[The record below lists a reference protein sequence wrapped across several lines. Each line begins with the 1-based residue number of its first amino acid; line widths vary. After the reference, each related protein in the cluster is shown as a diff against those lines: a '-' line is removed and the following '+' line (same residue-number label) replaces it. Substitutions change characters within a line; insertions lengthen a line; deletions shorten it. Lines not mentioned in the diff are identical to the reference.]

1 MLFASFIALGFYVIT
16 TDASPYVI
24 SDDRARSLDITP
36 VLGRGY
42 SIGTNSY
49 QSTCLIVNEVT
60 TPSYN
65 YDYEF
70 TDFSKKTEGSQEA
83 EYGAKLNLNF
93 AYYAIKAK
101 VDYKVTRAGSQES
114 SARMITS
121 TMRIER
127 YYSSVREELSSLSD
141 DALTLLDRQDYIG
154 FFKSCGP
161 NYIRSIRRAQEITAI
176 FEFNESSSEKSS
188 EVAVKIQATTGGD
201 TNKLTRRDVK
211 YLGCFKDSGN
221 RALPVYKGSG
231 QSVSQC
237 AVSCRGYKYLGRQWT
252 GQCFCANSGYDRYG
266 VERGGCNCN
275 GRNVGGWRNCVYAYV
290 KQKIDVNYGRSSK
303 TSTAEKSMVIT
314 ILGFGL
320 GLGTEGSST
329 LTSTNLEEYQ
339 DVMKFAFKSFTQN
352 EDSHNIGM
360 VYGFELVPWV
370 DNTSFQVNSK
380 LMDEEVII
388 PLPRSMIPKA
398 TQQKEDDTEADVV
411 WTNDEATRAIY
422 ACKNAP
428 FNMDKY
434 GYCCESNL
442 LWNPLLQEYSPE
454 LQNVTVSERF
464 CRPASKL
471 DKSVVKNNM
480 SNNGEFVAHLDSL
493 VRMKIN
499 NLFTLER
506 CISMIRTFPVAND
519 YNLLKHQ
526 DSVEVAGIL
535 EMDFTVKEMRLA
547 LDPLNNFSLLRAV
560 GEELDEW
567 VDMYYQP
574 CVAALF
580 GMNVG
585 SNPDVESQYFLAYG
599 WLSHSACMRLS
610 CLADNMRWDR
620 KASGGGC
627 TTSLL
632 VGYYA
637 ENYQSKDSNG
647 DADALCKKDNSNM
660 VEQSEEACKY
670 DQEYLFKVQS
680 AHNQCFACG
689 VSPAFILNE
698 FCMPQ
703 LTEEIA
709 FGAKREDVDSLSEL
723 CPYHEVGAA
732 AWDPGA
738 AALPVIAC
746 HTGESDE
753 DLGIGGF

>member
-1 MLFASFIALGFYVIT
+1 MGSF
-16 TDASPYVI
+16 
-24 SDDRARSLDITP
+24 
-36 VLGRGY
+36 
-42 SIGTNSY
+42 
-49 QSTCLIVNEVT
+49 QSTCLMVDEVT
-60 TPSYN
+60 SPSYN
-65 YDYEF
+65 YDYNFKDYSKNSESEISAAA
-70 TDFSKKTEGSQEA
+70 TAEASFSASIISGEA
-83 EYGAKLNLNF
+83 
-93 AYYAIKAK
+93 
-101 VDYKVTRAGSQES
+101 SS
-114 SARMITS
+114 SASVDTKSTSQMRMITAS
-121 TMRIER
+121 MKIQR
-127 YYSSVREELSSLSD
+127 YYSSVREELSPLSE
-141 DALTLLDRQDYIG
+141 DALTLLDSQDYIG

-161 NYIRSIRRAQEITAI
+161 NYVRSIRRAQELTAI
-176 FEFNESSSEKSS
+176 FKFSASSTSVATEFAASIKGEGAGRSISTKVSGNSKFSSAKSS
-188 EVAVKIQATTGGD
+188 LKI
-201 TNKLTRRDVK
+201 
-211 YLGCFKDSGN
+211 
-221 RALPVYKGSG
+221 
-231 QSVSQC
+231 
-237 AVSCRGYKYLGRQWT
+237 
-252 GQCFCANSGYDRYG
+252 
-266 VERGGCNCN
+266 
-275 GRNVGGWRNCVYAYV
+275 
-290 KQKIDVNYGRSSK
+290 I
-303 TSTAEKSMVIT
+303 

-320 GLGTEGSST
+320 GLNNEGSST
-329 LTSTNLEEYQ
+329 LVSTSLEEYNE
-339 DVMKFAFKSFTQN
+339 VMKFAFKSFTQN

-411 WTNDEATRAIY
+411 WTNDEDTRAIY

-442 LWNPLLQEYSPE
+442 LWNPLLQEHSPE

-506 CISMIRTFPVAND
+506 CISMIRTFPVTND

-547 LDPLNNFSLLRAV
+547 LDPLNNFSLPRAV

-660 VEQSEEACKY
+660 VEQSGEACKY

-680 AHNQCFACG
+680 AHNHCFACG